1 MNFNSQQII
10 DQMTHSGMIP
20 VFNHQDISVAQKV
33 LDVAYHAGIRV
44 FEFTNRESN
53 AFEVF
58 KKLKLYAEKYPD
70 LLLGI
75 GTIFTAEDAQK
86 FHLIGADFIVSPAL
100 IPEVAQYCQM
110 KGIFWI
116 PGCAT
121 VTEVYTAKSLG
132 ASLIKA
138 FPGNLLGPSFIKAVL
153 SVIPD
158 VKMMPTGGVEPNH
171 QNLKTWFDAGVSCV
185 GMGSQLFDKKAIE
198 NGDFNA
204 LEVRIKESLNII
216 QSFKR

>member
-10 DQMTHSGMIP
+10 DQMTQSGMIP
-20 VFNHQDISVAQKV
+20 VFNHQDILVAQKL
-33 LDVAYHAGIRV
+33 LDVAYHAGVRV
-44 FEFTNRESN
+44 FEFTNREFN

-58 KKLKLYAEKYPD
+58 KELKLYAEKYPD

-121 VTEVYTAKSLG
+121 VTEVYAAKSLG

-138 FPGNLLGPSFIKAVL
+138 FPGNLLGPAFIKAVL

-171 QNLKTWFDAGVSCV
+171 QNLKAWFDAGVSCV

-198 NGDFNA
+198 NGDFSV
-204 LEVRIKESLNII
+204 LEARIKESLNII
-216 QSFKR
+216 QSFKK